1 VSRAHRAGPGRVRWA
16 GHWPRP
22 WFVVREAARAA
33 RRHVGTAVAI
43 VVTATLSL
51 AMLGG
56 ALLVRAQI
64 DSLKGAWYDTTQV
77 AVYLTGDASAGQVA
91 ALGDALEADPLVEQ
105 VWFEDQ
111 QTAYANFTD
120 QFADSPDLVAE
131 VTPDQLPRSYRLSLV
146 DPETGDQI
154 TARYADRAGVR
165 QVVDEHA
172 QLATL
177 FDVLGGFATAA
188 LVLAVIQAAAAVVLI
203 VNMVSSTVLLRAREL
218 RVGRVMGATRT
229 QLAVPFLAE
238 VACYGLAGAGG
249 AVAILAVAKV
259 ELVDQRLA
267 ASGVLSGIVGYVGWD
282 ALWGTLPWL
291 LVAGVG
297 VPVAVTAGLLWRH
310 LHR

>member
-1 VSRAHRAGPGRVRWA
+1 MRRAHRAAGRPARW
-16 GHWPRP
+16 GRHWPRP
-22 WFVVREAARAA
+22 WFVAREVARAA
-33 RRHVGTAVAI
+33 RRHTGTALAI
-43 VVTATLSL
+43 VVTATVAL

-56 ALLVRAQI
+56 ALLVGAQI
-64 DSLKGAWYDTTQV
+64 DSMKGAWYDTTQV
-77 AVYLTGDASAGQVA
+77 AVYLTVDATDAQVT
-91 ALGDALEADPLVEQ
+91 ALGADLEADPLVEQ

-111 QTAYANFTD
+111 QTAYANFAT
-120 QFADSPDLVAE
+120 QFADSPDLIAE
-131 VTPDQLPRSYRLSLV
+131 VSADQLPRSYRLSLV
-146 DPETGDQI
+146 DPATGDQI

-172 QLATL
+172 QLSSL

-203 VNMVSSTVLLRAREL
+203 VNMVSSTVLLRAGEL
-218 RVGRVMGATRT
+218 RVGRVMGATRA

-267 ASGVLSGIVGYVGWD
+267 ATGVLSGIVGYVGWD
-282 ALWGTLPWL
+282 ALWAAVPWL
-291 LVAGVG
+291 LVTGVG
-297 VPVAVTAGLLWRH
+297 VPVAVTAVLLARH